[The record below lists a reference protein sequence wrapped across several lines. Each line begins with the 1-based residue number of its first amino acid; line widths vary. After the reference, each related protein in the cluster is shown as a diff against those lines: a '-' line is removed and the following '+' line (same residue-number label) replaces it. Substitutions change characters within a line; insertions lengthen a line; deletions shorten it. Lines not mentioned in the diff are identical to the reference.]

1 MIMMIRLSI
10 LSVVQC
16 IEKKQSP
23 VVTHEL
29 ARLGRVAKPH
39 GILVVD
45 Q

>member
-1 MIMMIRLSI
+1 MIRLSI

-23 VVTHEL
+23 VTYEL

-39 GILVVD
+39 GVLGD